1 MVNGPPSM
9 EYNGCF
15 SVLENLFVSEIAM
28 GPPSRRSLG
37 IWGAVS
43 LQTVDGIAED
53 ILDPGSGRVLY
64 YTSTSSVS
72 SEEINP
78 SRYKLRR

>member
-1 MVNGPPSM
+1 M